1 MKLGLMKEDFS
12 LQASK
17 NLSSLFNQPD
27 FSDVT
32 LVCEDQKQLLAHKV
46 ILASASPFFKKIFL
60 ANDHP
65 KPLIFL
71 KMSFRDLQGI
81 LRFVYTGECHVD
93 KMELDRFLELAKI
106 LEVEGLA
113 SAEDT
118 TTNAKTDVDF
128 KKRKT
133 GRDDQESFANTQ
145 VYNTAQILKE
155 EPETCSSCDDCGLE
169 LSSVTQLTEHIIR
182 EHKQTCNYCEKTFP
196 SLKTLQSHKRIHNIK
211 QEGLVDPDLH
221 FPETEEEMFVFGCSE
236 RGRTAYDKHFFAFR
250 YLLVLVFYHNISTA
264 HFRSIDQDMLTF

>member
-1 MKLGLMKEDFS
+1 MPKVSDMKLGLMKEDFS

-17 NLSSLFNQPD
+17 NLSSLFDQPD

-46 ILASASPFFKKIFL
+46 ILASASPFFKTIFL

-71 KMSFRDLQGI
+71 KMRFRDLQGI
-81 LRFVYTGECHVD
+81 LQFVYTGQCHVD

-118 TTNAKTDVDF
+118 TTNAKTDVAF
-128 KKRKT
+128 KNRKPR
-133 GRDDQESFANTQ
+133 RDDQESFDNTQ
-145 VYNTAQILKE
+145 LYNSAQIFKE
-155 EPETCSSCDDCGLE
+155 EPETCPSCEDCGLE
-169 LSSVTQLTEHIIR
+169 LSSATQLTEHISK
-182 EHKQTCNYCEKTFP
+182 EHKQTCNYCEKSFP

-236 RGRTAYDKHFFAFR
+236 RGRTAYDKHFYAFR
-250 YLLVLVFYHNISTA
+250 YFWC
-264 HFRSIDQDMLTF
+264 

>member
-155 EPETCSSCDDCGLE
+155 EPETCSSCEDCGLE
-169 LSSVTQLTEHIIR
+169 LSSATQLTEHIIK
-182 EHKQTCNYCEKTFP
+182 EHKQTCNYCEKIFP
-196 SLKTLQSHKRIHNIK
+196 SVKTLQSHKRIHNIK

-221 FPETEEEMFVFGCSE
+221 FPETEEQMFVFGCSE
-236 RGRTAYDKHFFAFR
+236 RGRTAYDKHFYAFR
-250 YLLVLVFYHNISTA
+250 YFLLLILYYQDFYST
-264 HFRSIDQDMLTF
+264 FSFN